1 MTAPAAPR
9 PAPDPLAPAVTLAL
23 DTATPHLT
31 LALRWGGG
39 VAGPAAEW
47 PVLEW
52 REEVGRAHAERVAGA
67 LDELFGR
74 AGLPRRADA
83 VVIGT
88 GPGSYTGVR
97 VGASYALGLAR
108 VWGAPVLGVP
118 TLEALVRGD
127 GPQAVALDARKG
139 NVYGAVYDVTA
150 GVVTAVRHAPRK
162 VALEDFRALAPGLP
176 LHLDPV
182 PSGPALLCAGLDHGV
197 RDWALAYL

>member
-1 MTAPAAPR
+1 MTVPAAP
-9 PAPDPLAPAVTLAL
+9 DPTVPGVTLAL

-31 LALRWGGG
+31 LALSWAGG
-39 VAGPAAEW
+39 VTEW
-47 PVLEW
+47 PILEW

-67 LDELFGR
+67 LDELFAR
-74 AGLPRRADA
+74 AGLPRRADT

-108 VWGAPVLGVP
+108 VWGAPVLGIP
-118 TLEALVRGD
+118 TLEALVTGD

-139 NVYGAVYDVTA
+139 NVYGAVYEVTA
-150 GVVTAVRHAPRK
+150 GTVTAVRHAPQK
-162 VALEDFRALAPGLP
+162 YALEDLRTLAADLP

-182 PSGPALLCAGLDHGV
+182 PSGPALLRAGLDHGA

>member
-9 PAPDPLAPAVTLAL
+9 PSPDPVAPAVTLAL

-31 LALRWGGG
+31 LALHWSEGE
-39 VAGPAAEW
+39 AEW
-47 PVLEW
+47 STLEW

-67 LDELFGR
+67 LDDLFAR

-108 VWGAPVLGVP
+108 VWGAPVLGVS

-162 VALEDFRALAPGLP
+162 FALEDFRALAGDLP

-182 PSGPALLCAGLDHGV
+182 PSGPALLRAGLDHGA